1 METTKICPRCN
12 QEKPITDF
20 VNDARRKSGYGTY
33 CKSCHS
39 AICKES
45 RARKL
50 AKAEIK
56 YPVKV
61 NAETVKECK
70 ESNLE
75 KVPSRLLI
83 SELRRRGYRGELE
96 LVTIQKVVI

>member
-1 METTKICPRCN
+1 MENYKISPRCN

-20 VNDARRKSGYGTY
+20 VKAARNESGYGTY
-33 CKSCHS
+33 CKPCHN
-39 AICKES
+39 AVCKES

-50 AKAEIK
+50 AKAELK

-61 NAETVKECK
+61 DAETVKECK

-75 KVPSRLLI
+75 KVSSRLLI